1 MYSWLYLVDSQNPCH
16 RLDWTRLFTGKIS
29 FPIACL
35 GYPLAICFGQQ
46 HFMKALLASFKIAS
60 LWKLFLIKT
69 WLYFARIFWFFE
81 PWTMACFKPEWFLGA
96 VTSSHW
102 GNSSFVGKWREED
115 IVLVQF
121 RSCFAETSSVKGNN
135 FPKCIPLYPVQE

>member
-1 MYSWLYLVDSQNPCH
+1 MRGYSFTSYTLLDTESSNNTLKYIWEVLVALQKPIIWEMYSWLYLVDSQNPCH

-35 GYPLAICFGQQ
+35 GYLLAICFGQQ
-46 HFMKALLASFKIAS
+46 HFMKARLASFKIAS
-60 LWKLFLIKT
+60 LWKLFLKT
-69 WLYFARIFWFFE
+69 WLNFARILRFFE

-102 GNSSFVGKWREED
+102 GNEFCR
-115 IVLVQF
+115 
-121 RSCFAETSSVKGNN
+121 
-135 FPKCIPLYPVQE
+135 